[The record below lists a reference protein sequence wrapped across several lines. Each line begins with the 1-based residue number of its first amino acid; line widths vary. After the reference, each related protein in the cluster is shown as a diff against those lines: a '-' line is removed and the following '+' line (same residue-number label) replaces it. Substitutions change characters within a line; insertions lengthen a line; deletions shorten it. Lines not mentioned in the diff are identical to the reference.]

1 MHPMSEPR
9 RELILASTSPARR
22 ALLEAVG
29 LPFRCVAPEFSEE
42 LPPGLT
48 TPDLA
53 EALALGKARSV
64 AQRFPEALVL
74 GANQLLSVDGELL
87 HKPADATAAKAQ
99 LERLRGRMHVLT
111 TGIAILCEK
120 THALRV
126 EHELTRMTMRMIADD
141 ELERYVATGEWQ
153 GCVGSYRVEGQGL
166 KLFQRVEGDV
176 LNARGLPLVRVL
188 NALRDLGVALF

>member
-1 MHPMSEPR
+1 MPEPA

-22 ALLEAVG
+22 ALLEALG
-29 LPFRCVAPEFSEE
+29 LPFRCVNPEYEE
-42 LPPGLT
+42 QRPPGLAAA
-48 TPDLA
+48 DLA

-64 AQRFPEALVL
+64 AKKFPEALVV
-74 GANQLLSVDGELL
+74 GADQILVVDGELL
-87 HKPADATAAKAQ
+87 EKPKDLDAARVQ
-99 LERLRGRMHVLT
+99 LKRLRGQMHVLT
-111 TGIAILCEK
+111 TGFAVLCEK
-120 THALRV
+120 THGLRV

-141 ELERYVATGEWQ
+141 ELERYLATGEWQ

-188 NALRDLGVALF
+188 NALRDLGFPLF